1 MKKKF
6 KYEKYNYYFLKKKE
20 NYTIVEKIAKKLIGL
35 DFVQEKSMD
44 MPTGQLFYF
53 DFVSQ

>member
-35 DFVQEKSMD
+35 ELVPMD
-44 MPTGQLFYF
+44 KPTGQLFYF
-53 DFVSQ
+53 DFVNQ